1 MPSSPACQQGA
12 RHRYAVLAESVG
24 AGGQIGVEPS
34 SLFGVKGGEHPLLH
48 GGDGRGGA
56 DEALGACV
64 GEGEVLVAAGAIA
77 LDKVGASQRAQELV
91 HCLTGDERATC
102 ECGVGEP
109 GSVGELFQTRVLRDG
124 QIVVSQGCVHRGPQG
139 GRRAFEHVAN
149 GRIEI
154 DLTHVNILTYPGRQ
168 DIDKRIGVF
177 PMPVGPDFI
186 SLQVRD
192 LDTAAAFYEDRVGLR
207 RAPASPPGA
216 VVFASEPIPF
226 AVREPLPDTDLDSGQ
241 PGLGIALWL
250 KVDDAQALHDQL
262 AGRGV
267 TILTDPFDGPFG
279 RTFALRDPDGY
290 AVTIHDAA

>member
-1 MPSSPACQQGA
+1 
-12 RHRYAVLAESVG
+12 
-24 AGGQIGVEPS
+24 
-34 SLFGVKGGEHPLLH
+34 
-48 GGDGRGGA
+48 
-56 DEALGACV
+56 
-64 GEGEVLVAAGAIA
+64 
-77 LDKVGASQRAQELV
+77 
-91 HCLTGDERATC
+91 
-102 ECGVGEP
+102 
-109 GSVGELFQTRVLRDG
+109 
-124 QIVVSQGCVHRGPQG
+124 
-139 GRRAFEHVAN
+139 
-149 GRIEI
+149 
-154 DLTHVNILTYPGRQ
+154 
-168 DIDKRIGVF
+168 
-177 PMPVGPDFI
+177 MPVGPDFI

-250 KVDDAQALHDQL
+250 KVDDAQSLHDQL

-279 RTFALRDPDGY
+279 RTFAIRDPDGY